1 MAYSEWRVAAAS
13 VRGKGHDETGTP
25 CQDACAVQTSIDGE
39 WIALVVS
46 DGAGTAAKSEFSSRY
61 VADVFSDALITLA
74 SQLQTQPPG
83 AWVTDAVIQK
93 VLNIRN
99 TLREEAG
106 SDDISSYHC
115 TLVAVLIGPSGGIA
129 IHLGDGAVFGG
140 AAAPGTP
147 SKIDLSSD
155 YFLSQPQNGEYA
167 NETVFLTEKDWIK
180 NIRIAPLAAVDW
192 VILGTDGGMALAM
205 ADEKLPKTGF
215 VTPVLTAVQQHND
228 NGTRNNEL
236 LKILSDPQ
244 ADKLTNDDKTL
255 IVAVRTKCTHI
266 SGAFRETVV
275 AQVNVAPND
284 SALSI
289 TPQAIS
295 NTLAGQKIDA
305 NRLNA
310 RLKLRP
316 DQKHWLLRRSILISP
331 VTLFFA
337 LIVVGTIVVGT
348 YFWPTMSKWLK
359 LENVVTPNSLK
370 VVPHVEAVKHDPTSK
385 DIADLAVPKP
395 ATSGVPPTPKT
406 PSSAPTG
413 NKPRPEPPQ

>member
-1 MAYSEWRVAAAS
+1 MAYSEWCVAAAS

-25 CQDACAVQTSIDGE
+25 CQDACAVQTSIDGK
-39 WIALVVS
+39 WIALVAS
-46 DGAGTAAKSEFSSRY
+46 DGAGTAVKSAFSSRY
-61 VADVFSDALITLA
+61 VADAFADALIAIA
-74 SQLQTQPPG
+74 SRLQTQSPG
-83 AWVTDAVIQK
+83 AWVTDAVIQQ
-93 VLNIRN
+93 VVDIRN
-99 TLREEAG
+99 ALRKKAG

-140 AAAPGTP
+140 AAEPGTP
-147 SKIDLSSD
+147 GKIDLSSD

-215 VTPVLTAVQQHND
+215 VTPVLTAAQQHND
-228 NGTRNNEL
+228 NNTRNNEL
-236 LKILSDPQ
+236 LTILSDPQ

-255 IVAVRTKCTHI
+255 IVAVRTKCKHV

-275 AQVNVAPND
+275 AQIAVDPNT

-289 TPQAIS
+289 TPQFIS
-295 NTLAGQKIDA
+295 NTWAGPTQREKIDA
-305 NRLNA
+305 NRLHA
-310 RLKLRP
+310 GLKLKP
-316 DQKHWLLRRSILISP
+316 DQKHWLLRRSVLISA
-331 VTLFFA
+331 VTL
-337 LIVVGTIVVGT
+337 LLVLVGINWLTG
-348 YFWPTMSKWLK
+348 SKGLK
-359 LENVVTPNSLK
+359 LESVVTPSSLK

-395 ATSGVPPTPKT
+395 ATSDVPPAPKT

-413 NKPRPEPPQ
+413 DKPRPEPPP